1 MAFVAVAK
9 NTFYELSSVEDH
21 QSVTR
26 PRALSDLTWSLKS
39 EFSILDTQ
47 PVLSTLNPEP
57 VSKACC
63 ADDVC
68 SVTTASTRSFWSSS
82 MSWSDCHSDDEDSC
96 SNSAPSAQ
104 VSTHNFSH
112 KKAVEGSRS
121 RATNR
126 VSTVKSTTEMTSLML
141 RNIPSQ
147 FSRGD
152 LLTVLEEH
160 GCLMDA
166 RFLYLPLESVTGS
179 AFGYAFIAFA
189 SHAVAERFR
198 GLMDGKELSAGRP
211 LLVNWSSSHVNAE
224 EQVERFR
231 NSPLMHTSVPDEIR
245 PIVLLNG
252 VRTEFPAPTKKL
264 RVPRQRDQQRMM
276 RHASRLTSPEV

>member
-21 QSVTR
+21 LETR
-26 PRALSDLTWSLKS
+26 PRALSDLTWSFKS
-39 EFSILDTQ
+39 EFSKSDI
-47 PVLSTLNPEP
+47 EP

-68 SVTTASTRSFWSSS
+68 SVTTASTKSYWSSSTSSS

-96 SNSAPSAQ
+96 LNSMQNVQ
-104 VSTHNFSH
+104 VSTH
-112 KKAVEGSRS
+112 KRAVEGSRS

-126 VSTVKSTTEMTSLML
+126 VTPVKSSTEMTSLML

-147 FSRGD
+147 FARGD
-152 LLTVLEEH
+152 LLAVLEEQ

-276 RHASRLTSPEV
+276 RHASRLTSPEL